1 MNVTVVS
8 TSRCES
14 ALKPYPV
21 TSNMLCAGGQKGKD
35 ACQGDSGGPLMGTY
49 PQTDQ
54 VFLAGVVSW
63 GIGRSFFTFVT
74 WIQLKKSQ
82 HSQKF
87 FFFVMLINLQ
97 DVVGKE
103 NMGYTQK

>member
-74 WIQLKKSQ
+74 WIRLKKISTAKN
-82 HSQKF
+82 SF
-87 FFFVMLINLQ
+87 FLSYLSIYRMWSERKIWRVH
-97 DVVGKE
+97 
-103 NMGYTQK
+103 

>member
-1 MNVTVVS
+1 
-8 TSRCES
+8 
-14 ALKPYPV
+14 
-21 TSNMLCAGGQKGKD
+21 
-35 ACQGDSGGPLMGTY
+35 MGTY

-74 WIQLKKSQ
+74 WIQLKKKSAQ
-82 HSQKF
+82 PKIL
-87 FFFVMLINLQ
+87 FFVMLINLQ

>member
-74 WIQLKKSQ
+74 WIQLKKVSTAKN
-82 HSQKF
+82 SV
-87 FFFVMLINLQ
+87 FVIAINLQ

>member
-74 WIQLKKSQ
+74 WIQLKKKSAQ
-82 HSQKF
+82 PKIL
-87 FFFVMLINLQ
+87 FFVMLINLQ